1 MKSSVHPLIY
11 DGDRMIRMTICLLV
25 LALPVLARPAIT
37 SAQVS
42 DGSTPQADTS
52 QPESRVPQVV
62 GFFAGALAGLAIHE
76 TGHVALD
83 VAFDADPHVKRVDFH
98 GIPFFA
104 IAHRSGL
111 SPRREQA
118 ISSVGFWIQHASSE
132 WILSRDPDLRSR
144 SAPVRKGILAFNVA
158 TSAAYAGAAFGRTGP
173 AERDTRG
180 IAQSARID
188 ERWVGAMLLVP
199 AAMDAWRYCDPD
211 AKWATW
217 TSRAAKVGMLLLM
230 FR

>member
-1 MKSSVHPLIY
+1 
-11 DGDRMIRMTICLLV
+11 MIRITVRVLV
-25 LALPVLARPAIT
+25 MVLPFVGCPAIT
-37 SAQVS
+37 AAQVP
-42 DGSTPQADTS
+42 DGGMQQADTS
-52 QPESRVPQVV
+52 QPDSRVAQTV
-62 GFFAGALAGLAIHE
+62 GFFAGALGGLAIHE
-76 TGHVALD
+76 AGHVALD
-83 VAFDADPHVKRVDFH
+83 VAFDANPHVKRVDFH

-104 IAHRSGL
+104 IAHRGDL

-118 ISSVGFWIQHASSE
+118 VSSIGFWIQHASSE
-132 WILSRDPDLRSR
+132 WILTRDPRVRSHR
-144 SAPVRKGILAFNVA
+144 APARKGILAFNVA
-158 TSAAYAGAAFGRTGP
+158 TSAAYAGAAFARTGP

-180 IAQSARID
+180 MAESARID

-211 AKWATW
+211 AKWAAW